1 MAADMPPKP
10 EILLIFFIQT
20 KKVGHFE
27 NFCLRPVA
35 SLCVIFGVDGMVWS
49 WSICATSRID
59 PIETCLIWGL
69 FCVSLTYT
77 PPLKIDQSEQSIGLK
92 QGLIEMNAKYTC
104 CRQ

>member
-10 EILLIFFIQT
+10 EILLIFCIQT

-92 QGLIEMNAKYTC
+92 QGVFEIDAKYTC
-104 CRQ
+104 CS